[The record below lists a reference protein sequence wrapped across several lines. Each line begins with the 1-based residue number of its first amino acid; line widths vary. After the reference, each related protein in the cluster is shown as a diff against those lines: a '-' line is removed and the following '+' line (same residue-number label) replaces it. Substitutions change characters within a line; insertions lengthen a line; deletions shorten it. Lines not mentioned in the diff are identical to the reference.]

1 MKRVM
6 FSFDPDLQEIERGN
20 FDSNVYAIYPK
31 NRESGI
37 SSSRI
42 SCDQLE
48 MVLISRAELG
58 VKYYEADLLNQ
69 IIDIYRHTTDD
80 EQFGKAVRN
89 FITTELN
96 GE

>member
-1 MKRVM
+1 M
-6 FSFDPDLQEIERGN
+6 QEQTFTYNPSIHQIERQG
-20 FDSNVYAIYPK
+20 FESNEYTIVEK
-31 NRESGI
+31 DLFKGLKQSK
-37 SSSRI
+37 I
-42 SCDQLE
+42 SCAQLE
-48 MVLISRAELG
+48 MSLIDNSELG
-58 VKYYEADLLNQ
+58 VKYYEASLLDQ